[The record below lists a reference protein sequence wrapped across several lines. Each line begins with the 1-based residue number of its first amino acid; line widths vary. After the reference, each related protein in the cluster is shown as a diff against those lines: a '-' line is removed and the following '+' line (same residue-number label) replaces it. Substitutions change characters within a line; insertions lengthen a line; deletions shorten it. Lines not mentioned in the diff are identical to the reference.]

1 MYGRPSQILSALARN
16 QHALGAP
23 LWMKA
28 EQHTCTHAIDSA
40 APESKVAR
48 RAQLCASHWVQGSPL
63 PPAAQAI
70 ILSQCLGSLSNYLD
84 SVRLVSYTF
93 TTENLEERC

>member
-1 MYGRPSQILSALARN
+1 MDENRTARLD
-16 QHALGAP
+16 ARLP
-23 LWMKA
+23 V
-28 EQHTCTHAIDSA
+28 TY
-40 APESKVAR
+40 PESKLAR

-63 PPAAQAI
+63 PHAAQAI
-70 ILSQCLGSLSNYLD
+70 IPHRGQHFEQYSVTSNYLD

>member
-1 MYGRPSQILSALARN
+1 M
-16 QHALGAP
+16 
-23 LWMKA
+23 
-28 EQHTCTHAIDSA
+28 
-40 APESKVAR
+40 
-48 RAQLCASHWVQGSPL
+48 

-70 ILSQCLGSLSNYLD
+70 IPHRGQRFEQYSVTSHYLD